1 MSLSIEALR
10 RRLSACMNL
19 DARRLSSRLHGVK
32 KLPEG
37 KQAAMLETIAADL
50 DVAEAR
56 YQSRLAGVPRVTY
69 PDNLPVSQKQA
80 EIARAI
86 SGSSSLFLLRDDDKS
101 DGIKLFSSGLTEA
114 QQQFYVQHHRQDVW
128 FNHYLDKGCQG
139 IVSANTISS
148 SVGLLASFGAQFAA
162 GGVCRVKGRG
172 LSTLCSYRG
181 AAQDDFSSRDLTS
194 LTEIYSGL
202 AAWSQHYWNL
212 LALETQN
219 YQLQQLVKNHN
230 KPSAIIDDKGH
241 IHYSNVAFNRIADE
255 NVELRAVNGI
265 FSLQNKE
272 QQRQLK
278 ETLNGFAYLLPGAS
292 AYMSIPRQA
301 NLRPLLIQCT
311 LMSGLSRFERY
322 VEVVLRDPEH
332 SFNPD
337 IEALASLY
345 PLTIGEK
352 ELLVLMSKGY
362 SSNDIAELRGV
373 KVETVRSTLKG
384 VFKKT
389 DCHSQN
395 ELLLLLQSIS

>member
-1 MSLSIEALR
+1 MKALEKER
-10 RRLSACMNL
+10 ISPYISQLYECGINDS
-19 DARRLSSRLHGVK
+19 DI
-32 KLPEG
+32 KLVVD
-37 KQAAMLETIAADL
+37 QFRAD
-50 DVAEAR
+50 
-56 YQSRLAGVPRVTY
+56 
-69 PDNLPVSQKQA
+69 VSC
-80 EIARAI
+80 
-86 SGSSSLFLLRDDDKS
+86 SSSLFLLRDDDKS

-114 QQQFYVQHHRQDVW
+114 QQQFYLQHHRQDVW
-128 FNHYLDKGCQG
+128 FNHYLDKGCKG
-139 IVSANTISS
+139 IVSANSISS

-162 GGVCRVKGRG
+162 GGVCQVKGRG
-172 LSTLCSYRG
+172 LSSLCSYRG

-194 LTEIYSGL
+194 LSKIYSGL
-202 AAWSQHYWNL
+202 AAWSHHYWNL

-255 NVELRAVNGI
+255 NVELRAINGI

-278 ETLNGFAYLLPGAS
+278 EILNGFAYLLPGAS
-292 AYMSIPRQA
+292 AYMSIPRQP
-301 NLRPLLIQCT
+301 NLRPLLVQCT

-332 SFNPD
+332 AFNPD

-389 DCHSQN
+389 GCHSQN

>member
-1 MSLSIEALR
+1 M
-10 RRLSACMNL
+10 
-19 DARRLSSRLHGVK
+19 
-32 KLPEG
+32 
-37 KQAAMLETIAADL
+37 
-50 DVAEAR
+50 
-56 YQSRLAGVPRVTY
+56 
-69 PDNLPVSQKQA
+69 
-80 EIARAI
+80 
-86 SGSSSLFLLRDDDKS
+86 F
-101 DGIKLFSSGLTEA
+101 
-114 QQQFYVQHHRQDVW
+114 
-128 FNHYLDKGCQG
+128 
-139 IVSANTISS
+139 TISP
-148 SVGLLASFGAQFAA
+148 
-162 GGVCRVKGRG
+162 C
-172 LSTLCSYRG
+172 
-181 AAQDDFSSRDLTS
+181 
-194 LTEIYSGL
+194 
-202 AAWSQHYWNL
+202 L

-292 AYMSIPRQA
+292 AYMSIPRQS

>member
-1 MSLSIEALR
+1 M
-10 RRLSACMNL
+10 
-19 DARRLSSRLHGVK
+19 
-32 KLPEG
+32 
-37 KQAAMLETIAADL
+37 
-50 DVAEAR
+50 
-56 YQSRLAGVPRVTY
+56 
-69 PDNLPVSQKQA
+69 
-80 EIARAI
+80 
-86 SGSSSLFLLRDDDKS
+86 
-101 DGIKLFSSGLTEA
+101 
-114 QQQFYVQHHRQDVW
+114 
-128 FNHYLDKGCQG
+128 
-139 IVSANTISS
+139 
-148 SVGLLASFGAQFAA
+148 
-162 GGVCRVKGRG
+162 
-172 LSTLCSYRG
+172 
-181 AAQDDFSSRDLTS
+181 
-194 LTEIYSGL
+194 
-202 AAWSQHYWNL
+202 
-212 LALETQN
+212 
-219 YQLQQLVKNHN
+219 KNHN

-255 NVELRAVNGI
+255 NVELRAINGI

-278 ETLNGFAYLLPGAS
+278 EILSGFAYLLPGAS

-301 NLRPLLIQCT
+301 NLRPLLIQCS